1 MLPMLTGLI
10 IKSTGFI
17 FSLLPYSLLESVVD
31 LFGFVFVSFPS
42 RRRRLLFSNLKHA
55 FPDWNHAQVKRAGRL
70 SSARMLEMGFFSL
83 TYPFLS
89 KAKRRRTIKYS
100 QEVEGQLDEYRKS
113 GKPLLILLPH
123 LCLFETL
130 ATSPYFRPQGG
141 KSLGAIYRPNTN
153 PTLDRWINCA
163 RSKMGLRTFARK
175 SGLLKARDHLRN
187 GNWLVVLFDQNAG
200 LKGERSFFLD
210 RLCSISPL
218 PDLLGKTAGCKVVYA
233 MARRIDFFKTTLEL
247 RELPEDCKAISSE
260 AHEVL
265 GEDIRRCPDGLPEW
279 LWSHGK
285 WKTNDASHEI
295 FHLEE
300 KNELQNSKFITPRK
314 TKIWIRMPNWLG
326 DIVMAIPLIR
336 AVRAGRPDAHVTLL
350 CLKQYKP
357 LLESLDLGDCVDG
370 LPDKGVTYF
379 FRFWKRRHDYPSVHF
394 LFTNSLRGDLEAYVI
409 GAPLRLGGSR
419 GKKRPLLT
427 HLANAPKAS
436 GEIHQV
442 SLWEKYL
449 KSFGLRKEVDLSPLT
464 GFGQSKTKDKV
475 ICLAPGSSNSP
486 EKRWPIEEWVRLLE
500 SLLVELPEYTFRLI
514 GSVQDTVIC
523 GIVQERIGSAKVKD
537 ESGKTN
543 LIELCGK
550 LAESRVLICNDSGA
564 MHLANALGTPVAAIF
579 GPTAPSVTGPIF
591 QSPSAIIRSDST
603 NTMDSIESE
612 VVLQSA
618 LSLLK

>member
-1 MLPMLTGLI
+1 MLTGLI

-31 LFGFVFVSFPS
+31 LLGFVFVSFPS

-55 FPDWNHAQVKRAGRL
+55 FPDWSHAQVKRAGRL

-89 KAKRRRTIKYS
+89 QAKRKRTILYS
-100 QEVEGQLDEYRKS
+100 KEVEGQLDQYRES
-113 GKPLLILLPH
+113 GNPLLILLPH

-141 KSLGAIYRPNTN
+141 KSLGAIYRPNRN
-153 PTLDRWINCA
+153 PTLDRWINRA
-163 RSKMGLRTFARK
+163 RLKMGLKTFARK
-175 SGLLKARDHLRN
+175 SALLKARDHLRH
-187 GNWLVVLFDQNAG
+187 GNWLVLLFDQNAG

-233 MARRIDFFKTTLEL
+233 MARRTDFFQTTLEL

-260 AHEVL
+260 AHKVL

-285 WKTNDASHEI
+285 WKTNDAPHEI

-300 KNELQNSKFITPRK
+300 KNELQNSKFIPPRK

-336 AVRAGRPDAHVTLL
+336 ALRAGRPDAHVTLL

-370 LPDKGVTYF
+370 LPAKGLTYF
-379 FRFWKRRHDYPSVHF
+379 FHFWKRRHCYPSVHF
-394 LFTNSLRGDLEAYVI
+394 LFTNSLRGDLEAYVV

-449 KSFGLRKEVDLSPLT
+449 KGFGLRKEVDLSPST
-464 GFGQSKTKDKV
+464 GFAQSKTKDKV

-486 EKRWPIEEWVRLLE
+486 EKRWPIEEWMRLLE
-500 SLLVELPEYTFRLI
+500 SLLVELPGHTFRLI
-514 GSVQDTVIC
+514 GSVQDTGIC
-523 GIVQERIGSAKVKD
+523 GTVQERIGSAKVQD
-537 ESGKTN
+537 ESGKTS
-543 LIELCGK
+543 LIELCEK
-550 LAESRVLICNDSGA
+550 LVESEVLICNDSGA

-579 GPTAPSVTGPIF
+579 GPTDPSVTGPIF
-591 QSPSAIIRSDST
+591 KSPSAIIRSDST